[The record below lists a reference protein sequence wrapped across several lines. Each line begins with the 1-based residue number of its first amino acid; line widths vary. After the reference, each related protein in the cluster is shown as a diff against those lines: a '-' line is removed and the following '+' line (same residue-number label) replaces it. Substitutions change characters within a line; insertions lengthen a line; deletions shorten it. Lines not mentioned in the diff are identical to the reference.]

1 MPNATRRDLLCALGI
16 LASSCCQGTRE
27 EPPAVGR
34 LGWNPVADRLH
45 RIPLQD
51 IRLEGYLGRRL
62 DLCIRNGIMARDHA
76 FLVEPFR
83 NRDERECWQT
93 EFWGKWFTS
102 AADAYSYTQDSR
114 WLEVLRRSVTELIN
128 TQAEDGYIGN
138 YADRHHLEAWDI
150 WGRKY
155 TLLGLLAW
163 HGIAENPSAL
173 DAACRLTGH
182 LMNEVGHGKA
192 DIVKTGNYRG
202 MASSSVLEP
211 VALLCRLLHDE
222 RFLSFAGHIIQQW
235 SSPDGPQLIEKA
247 LAGVP
252 VSQRFQPPKQWWS
265 WENGQKAYE
274 MMSCYEGLLELY
286 RITGEQSYLQ
296 AVLQTFENI
305 RDTEIMITG
314 SGSSLECWYGGKQ
327 LQAEPSESM
336 METCVTTAWMK
347 LCQDLLLITGEA
359 RFADELERSAYNAL
373 LGAMTPSGNSF
384 GKYSPLEGVREL
396 GLPQCGMDLNC
407 CTANGPR
414 GMMLLPETAV
424 MSSGDGAVINLY
436 TESTASVRLAS
447 GNIVRISQQ
456 TSYPASGAISLT
468 IEPEQDKE
476 FPLDLRIPSW
486 SELTSLSINGEAD
499 SKPQAGSYTRIER
512 VWKPGDRVELRLD
525 LRARSVLLPN
535 SGQSHVA
542 LVRGPVVLARDNRLE
557 GSSIDAAV
565 APVTHDENRI
575 DVEPVET
582 ADTWMS
588 FRAPLENG
596 GHILL
601 CDYASAGNTWDD
613 RSRFRVWLP
622 RR

>member
-1 MPNATRRDLLCALGI
+1 MK
-16 LASSCCQGTRE
+16 
-27 EPPAVGR
+27 
-34 LGWNPVADRLH
+34 DRLYC
-45 RIPLQD
+45 IPLQD
-51 IRLEGYLGRRL
+51 IHLGGYLGERI
-62 DLCIRNGIMARDHA
+62 DLCIRNSIMARNPGH
-76 FLVEPFR
+76 LVEPFR
-83 NRDERECWQT
+83 RRDERQCWQT

-114 WLEVLRRSVTELIN
+114 WLEVLRKSVSELLD
-128 TQAEDGYIGN
+128 TQTEDGYIGN
-138 YADRHHLEAWDI
+138 YANRHHLEAWDI

-163 HGIAENPSAL
+163 HGIAEDSSAL
-173 DAACRLTGH
+173 DAARRLANH
-182 LMNEVGHGKA
+182 LLGEVGP
-192 DIVKTGNYRG
+192 DETNIVKTGNYRG

-211 VALLCRLLHDE
+211 MTLLYPLLRDE
-222 RFLSFAGHIIQQW
+222 RYLDFAEYIVRQW
-235 SSPDGPQLIEKA
+235 STQDGPQLIEKA

-252 VSQRFQPPKQWWS
+252 VSQRFTPPKQWWS

-296 AVLQTFENI
+296 AVLRTFENI

-314 SGSSLECWYGGKQ
+314 SGSSMECWYGGKQ
-327 LQAEPSESM
+327 HQAEPAESM

-347 LCQDLLLITGEA
+347 LCQDLLQLTGEA

-373 LGAMTPSGNSF
+373 LGSMTRKGDSF

-396 GLPQCGMDLNC
+396 GPPQCGMNLNC
-407 CTANGPR
+407 CSANGPR
-414 GMMLLPETAV
+414 GMMLLPEVSV
-424 MSSGDGAVINLY
+424 MTSGEGVVLNLY

-447 GNIVRISQQ
+447 GNNVGISQQ
-456 TSYPASGAISLT
+456 TSYPSSGVISLT
-468 IEPEQDKE
+468 IEPEQAEE

-486 SELTSLSINGEAD
+486 SELTSLSINGGAD
-499 SKPQAGSYTRIER
+499 SKPQAGSYARIER

-525 LRARSVLLPN
+525 LRARAVSLPN
-535 SGQSHVA
+535 SGQSYVA
-542 LVRGPVVLARDNRLE
+542 LIRGPVVLARDNRLE
-557 GSSIDAAV
+557 GSDIDAAV

-588 FRAPLENG
+588 FRAPLEAG
-596 GHILL
+596 GYFTL
-601 CDYASAGNTWDD
+601 CDYASAGNTWDI

-622 RR
+622 LR